1 MLGAD
6 GVPVFSYREGVRE
19 GSPWAYAIED
29 IGPGAADAIAS
40 RMPGWVISAPAEL
53 GRALLGRG
61 ARLLRHM
68 NAMLC
73 DLPIARPVAGA
84 APDGFR
90 IVPCDRSPAEIF
102 PAWFAAYPPGH
113 PDHRP
118 RDREKALEEE
128 LVPLLGG
135 EEIGPLLPCSVLA
148 VRDGSPGTDE
158 VVGGVFATDSN
169 RGPWIA
175 DVFRHPDR
183 SPRGLGALML
193 SATLARAGADGLAG
207 MGLVVTEGN
216 PARRVYE
223 RVGFRVIDSA
233 MTVMISGDRS
243 GSGPGSSR

>member
-1 MLGAD
+1 MSEERRTMIGAD
-6 GVPVFSYREGVRE
+6 GAPVFSYLEGVRD

-29 IGPGAADAIAS
+29 IGPGAAGAITS
-40 RMPGWVISAPAEL
+40 RMPGWAVSAPVEL
-53 GRALLGRG
+53 GQALLDRG

-68 NAMLC
+68 HMMRC
-73 DLPIARPVAGA
+73 DLPITRPVADV

-113 PDHRP
+113 PDYRP
-118 RDREKALEEE
+118 RDREKALQEE

-148 VRDGSPGTDE
+148 VRDGSPGTGE
-158 VVGGVFATDSN
+158 VVGGVFAHDSN

-193 SATLARAGADGLAG
+193 STTLARAGADGLTG
-207 MGLVVTEGN
+207 VGLVVTEGN

-223 RVGFRVIDSA
+223 RVGFRMIDSA
-233 MTVMISGDRS
+233 MTVMI
-243 GSGPGSSR
+243 

>member
-1 MLGAD
+1 MTEERRRMLGAD
-6 GVPVFSYREGVRE
+6 GVPAFSYLEGVRD

-29 IGPGAADAIAS
+29 IGPGAADAMTS
-40 RMPGWVISAPAEL
+40 RMPGWVVSVPADL
-53 GRALLGRG
+53 GQALLDRG

-68 NAMLC
+68 NVMLC
-73 DLPIARPVAGA
+73 DLPSARPLADA

-113 PDHRP
+113 PDYRP
-118 RDREKALEEE
+118 RDGEKALEEE

-148 VRDGSPGTDE
+148 VRDGSPGMGE
-158 VVGGVFATDSN
+158 VVGGVFVHDSN

-183 SPRGLGALML
+183 SPRGLGARML
-193 SATLARAGADGLAG
+193 STALARAAEGGLTTI
-207 MGLVVTEGN
+207 GLVVTKGN

-223 RVGFRVIDSA
+223 RLGFQAVA
-233 MTVMISGDRS
+233 ATMTVMI
-243 GSGPGSSR
+243 

>member
-1 MLGAD
+1 MTEERRTMLGAD
-6 GVPVFSYREGVRE
+6 GVPVFSYLEGVRD

-29 IGPGAADAIAS
+29 IGAGAADTITS
-40 RMPGWVISAPAEL
+40 RMPGWAVSVPAEL
-53 GRALLGRG
+53 GRALLDRG

-68 NAMLC
+68 HVMLC
-73 DLPIARPVAGA
+73 DLPIARPVAGT

-90 IVPCDRSPAEIF
+90 VVPCDRSPAEIF

-118 RDREKALEEE
+118 RDGEKALKEE
-128 LVPLLGG
+128 LVPLLSG

-148 VRDGSPGTDE
+148 VRDEGE
-158 VVGGVFATDSN
+158 VVGGVLVTDSN

-193 SATLARAGADGLAG
+193 STALVRAGADGLTG

-223 RVGFRVIDSA
+223 RLGFQVVA
-233 MTVMISGDRS
+233 GTMTVMI
-243 GSGPGSSR
+243 

>member
-1 MLGAD
+1 MGAERHGLAGAG
-6 GVPVFSYREGVRE
+6 GVPVMSYIEGVRD
-19 GSPWAYAIED
+19 GGPWAYAIED
-29 IGPGAADAIAS
+29 IGPGAADAITS
-40 RMPGWVISAPAEL
+40 RMPGWVVSAPVEL
-53 GRALLGRG
+53 GRALLDRG

-68 NAMLC
+68 NVMRC

-90 IVPCDRSPAEIF
+90 IVSCDRSPADVF

-113 PDHRP
+113 PDYRP
-118 RDREKALEEE
+118 RDREKALKEE

-148 VRDGSPGTDE
+148 VRDGSSGMGE
-158 VVGGVFATDSN
+158 VVGGVLVTDSN

-193 SATLARAGADGLAG
+193 SATLAQAGADGLTCV
-207 MGLVVTEGN
+207 GLVVTEGN
-216 PARRVYE
+216 PARRLYE
-223 RVGFRVIDSA
+223 RLGFRVVDSA
-233 MTVMISGDRS
+233 MTVKI
-243 GSGPGSSR
+243 